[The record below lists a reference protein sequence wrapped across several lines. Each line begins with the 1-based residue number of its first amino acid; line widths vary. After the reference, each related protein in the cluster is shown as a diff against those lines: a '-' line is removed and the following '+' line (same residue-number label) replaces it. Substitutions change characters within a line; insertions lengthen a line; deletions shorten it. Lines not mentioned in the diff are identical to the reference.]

1 MCIFA
6 AIPLPCNINGYC
18 VARGFCVYTRR
29 FLHTRRQLRDELHS
43 LRPYATE
50 PYQTKFAIEELVAAK
65 TK

>member
-1 MCIFA
+1 MQRSPFH
-6 AIPLPCNINGYC
+6 AILTVIVWQGDFVYI
-18 VARGFCVYTRR
+18 RGGV
-29 FLHTRRQLRDELHS
+29 LHTRCQLRDELHS